1 MDVWMVQL
9 GAMGGMGAAGGTAAV
24 RTTGPA

>member
-1 MDVWMVQL
+1 MEVWEVQL
-9 GAMGGMGAAGGTAAV
+9 GATGGMGAAGGPAAV

>member
-1 MDVWMVQL
+1 MDVWEVQL
-9 GAMGGMGAAGGTAAV
+9 GATGGIGAAGGTAAV